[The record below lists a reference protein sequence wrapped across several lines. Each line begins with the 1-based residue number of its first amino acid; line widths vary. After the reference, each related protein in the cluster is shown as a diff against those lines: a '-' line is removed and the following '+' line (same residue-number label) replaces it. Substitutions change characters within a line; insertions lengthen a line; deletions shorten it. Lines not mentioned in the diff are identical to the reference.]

1 MQYSDNKQRRK
12 KLTGRTSQGDFSV
25 DDGGRGGG
33 ECKGER
39 EREREREERGALARV
54 RFGGEWW
61 GVARDSADLLSF
73 RISNAPGLRRMHT
86 AR

>member
-1 MQYSDNKQRRK
+1 MEEEEE
-12 KLTGRTSQGDFSV
+12 
-25 DDGGRGGG
+25 G

-39 EREREREERGALARV
+39 ERERGEGRSGTSAN
-54 RFGGEWW
+54 GG

-73 RISNAPGLRRMHT
+73 RISNAPGLRRMHS